1 MKKFTLLLIFVSL
14 ISCSNDNNDV
24 SSKNNLNGK
33 WNWLISS
40 GGFGGGAQTPKTTNQ
55 TRIIEFSGNTLKTY
69 INGNLS
75 KIQKFSIQIKASI
88 FGGNRKVIIIDKGN
102 SDTAEA
108 FIDQSFEIIGKKLYL
123 RQECV
128 DCSTS
133 EYERI
138 K

>member
-1 MKKFTLLLIFVSL
+1 MKNFILLLIFAAL
-14 ISCSNDNNDV
+14 TSCSNDGNDV
-24 SSKNNLNGK
+24 SSKNNLKGK
-33 WNWLISS
+33 WNWIITS
-40 GGFGGGAQTPKTTNQ
+40 GGFGGSLTPEKLNQ
-55 TRIIEFSGNTLKTY
+55 TMIIEFSGTTLKTY

-75 KIQKFSIQIKASI
+75 KTQKFSIQMKPSI
-88 FGGNRKVIIIDKGN
+88 FGGKRKIIVIDKGN

-108 FIDQSFEIIGKKLYL
+108 FIDQSFEIIDKKLYL